1 MAILKKVSSKASN
14 EWKALI
20 EGNAEDLINAIL
32 LVLSKG
38 DMITFAR
45 TRDGK
50 AVLVSLYNG
59 KENEKVY
66 IGDDTEAKEL
76 FSAIEDVYGNNKD
89 RD

>member
-1 MAILKKVSSKASN
+1 MAILKKVSTKASN
-14 EWKALI
+14 EWKSLI

-66 IGDDTEAKEL
+66 ISDDTEAKEL
-76 FSAIEDVYGNNKD
+76 FNAIEDVYGNNKD

>member
-76 FSAIEDVYGNNKD
+76 FNAIEDVYGNNKD